1 MRNQKKK
8 VTIEL
13 PILITITIIGM
24 TLFSLPLLG
33 ISP

>member
-13 PILITITIIGM
+13 SILIMITIIGM
-24 TLFSLPLLG
+24 TLISLPLLG